1 MSWSFLRR
9 HTSSARAGQPP
20 QHFSYRCG
28 FVASLASTSTRKMRS
43 FGVDGKPSVRGLNH
57 SDRRTD
63 AAFIRIDAFWSL
75 LGALSQ
81 LQKRG
86 SDCAVKKMTQA

>member
-1 MSWSFLRR
+1 MVIFAPPHVVGARRAASPAFLLSMRLCCF
-9 HTSSARAGQPP
+9 AREHQYAQNAL
-20 QHFSYRCG
+20 
-28 FVASLASTSTRKMRS
+28 V
-43 FGVDGKPSVRGLNH
+43 GVDGKPSVRGLNH